1 MIRIAYHP
9 CYYLNLPE
17 GHRFPMDKY
26 RLLPEQLLYEGLF
39 QSENFFAPNKIALDK
54 VSRVHTQSYIDKL
67 LSLQLSKQEIRKS
80 GFPLSQALV
89 DREQIIAQGTI
100 NNVHYAIESGVSMNI
115 AGGTHHAFSN
125 RAEAFCFFNDQA
137 IAAQYVLDQGIAQRV
152 AIIDLDV
159 HQGNGTAEIFS
170 TVPEVFTFSM
180 HGKANYPFKKEQS
193 DLDVELESSI
203 SDEAYLQLLEQHLK
217 EIHQKFEPQFIFY
230 LSGVDI
236 LESDKLGKL
245 NLSIQACK
253 RRDAL
258 VLSYAKHHQIP
269 VQISMGGGY
278 SPQLRIIVDAHTNT
292 FREAHRIFA

>member
-9 CYYLNLPE
+9 CYYLDLPD

-39 QSENFFAPNKIALDK
+39 QQQNFFAPEKIALEK
-54 VSRVHTQSYIDKL
+54 VSRVHTQAYIDKL

-89 DREQIIAQGTI
+89 DREQIIAQGTL

-115 AGGTHHAFSN
+115 AGGTHHAFSD

-137 IAAQYVLDQGIAQRV
+137 IAAQYILDQGIAQRI

-203 SDEAYLQLLEQHLK
+203 TDDVYLQLLEQHLK

-236 LESDKLGKL
+236 LKSDKLGKL

-253 RRDAL
+253 RRDAI
-258 VLSYAKHHQIP
+258 VLSYAKHYQIP
-269 VQISMGGGY
+269 IQISMGGGY
-278 SPQLRIIVDAHTNT
+278 SPQLRTIVDAHTNT
-292 FREAHRIFA
+292 FREAHRIFT

>member
-9 CYYLNLPE
+9 CYYLDLPE

-54 VSRVHTQSYIDKL
+54 VSRVHTQAYIDKL

-115 AGGTHHAFSN
+115 AGGTHHAFSD

-193 DLDVELESSI
+193 DLDVELDSSI

-217 EIHQKFEPQFIFY
+217 EIHQKFAPQFIFY

-278 SPQLRIIVDAHTNT
+278 SPQLRTIVDAHTNT

>member
-9 CYYLNLPE
+9 CYYLDLPE

-39 QSENFFAPNKIALDK
+39 QSESFFAPDKIALDK
-54 VSRVHTQSYIDKL
+54 VSRVHTQAYIDKL

-115 AGGTHHAFSN
+115 AGGTHHAFSD

-193 DLDVELESSI
+193 DLDVELDSSI

-278 SPQLRIIVDAHTNT
+278 SPQLRTIVDAHTNT

>member
-9 CYYLNLPE
+9 CYFLDLPE

-54 VSRVHTQSYIDKL
+54 VSRVHTQAYIDKL

-115 AGGTHHAFSN
+115 AGGTHHAFSD

-193 DLDVELESSI
+193 DLDVELDSSI
-203 SDEAYLQLLEQHLK
+203 SDEAYLLLLEQHLK

-236 LESDKLGKL
+236 LKSDKLGKL

-253 RRDAL
+253 RRDTL
-258 VLSYAKHHQIP
+258 VLSYAKHCQIP
-269 VQISMGGGY
+269 IQISMGGGY
-278 SPQLRIIVDAHTNT
+278 SPQLRTIVDAHTNT

>member
-9 CYYLNLPE
+9 CYYLDLPE

-39 QSENFFAPNKIALDK
+39 QQQNFFAPEKIALEK
-54 VSRVHTQSYIDKL
+54 VSRVHTQAYIDKL

-100 NNVHYAIESGVSMNI
+100 YNVHYAIESGVSMNI
-115 AGGTHHAFSN
+115 AGGTHHAFSD

-137 IAAQYVLDQGIAQRV
+137 IAAQYILDQGIAQRI

-203 SDEAYLQLLEQHLK
+203 TDEVYLKLLEQHLK

-236 LESDKLGKL
+236 LKSDKLGKL

-258 VLSYAKHHQIP
+258 VLSYAKHYQIP

-278 SPQLRIIVDAHTNT
+278 SPQLRTIVDAHTNT

>member
-9 CYYLNLPE
+9 CYYLDLPE

-54 VSRVHTQSYIDKL
+54 VSRVHTQAYIDKL

-89 DREQIIAQGTI
+89 DREQIIAQGTV
-100 NNVHYAIESGVSMNI
+100 NNVHYAIESGISMNI
-115 AGGTHHAFSN
+115 AGGTHHAFSD

-193 DLDVELESSI
+193 DLDVELDSSI

-245 NLSIQACK
+245 NLSIQTCK
-253 RRDAL
+253 RRDTL
-258 VLSYAKHHQIP
+258 VLSYAKHYQIP

-278 SPQLRIIVDAHTNT
+278 SPQLRTIVDAHTNT

>member
-9 CYYLNLPE
+9 CYYLDLPE

-39 QSENFFAPNKIALDK
+39 QSENFFAPDKIELDK
-54 VSRVHTQSYIDKL
+54 VSRVHTQAYIDKL

-115 AGGTHHAFSN
+115 AGGTHHAFSD

-193 DLDVELESSI
+193 DLDVELDSSI

-278 SPQLRIIVDAHTNT
+278 SPQLRTIVDAHTNT

>member
-9 CYYLNLPE
+9 CYYLDLPE

-54 VSRVHTQSYIDKL
+54 VSRVHTQAYIDKL

-115 AGGTHHAFSN
+115 AGGTHHAFSD

-193 DLDVELESSI
+193 DLDVELDSSI

-278 SPQLRIIVDAHTNT
+278 SPQLRTIVDAHTNT

>member
-1 MIRIAYHP
+1 
-9 CYYLNLPE
+9 
-17 GHRFPMDKY
+17 
-26 RLLPEQLLYEGLF
+26 
-39 QSENFFAPNKIALDK
+39 
-54 VSRVHTQSYIDKL
+54 VHTQAYIDKL

-115 AGGTHHAFSN
+115 AGGTHHAFSD

-193 DLDVELESSI
+193 DLDVELDSSI

-217 EIHQKFEPQFIFY
+217 EIHQKFAPQFIFY

-278 SPQLRIIVDAHTNT
+278 SPQLRTIVDAHTNT

>member
-9 CYYLNLPE
+9 CYYLDLPE

-39 QSENFFAPNKIALDK
+39 QQENFFAPEKIALEK
-54 VSRVHTQSYIDKL
+54 VSRVHTQAYIDKL

-100 NNVHYAIESGVSMNI
+100 YNVHYAIESGVSMNI
-115 AGGTHHAFSN
+115 AGGTHHAFSD

-137 IAAQYVLDQGIAQRV
+137 IAAQYILDQGIAQRIT
-152 AIIDLDV
+152 IIDLDV

-203 SDEAYLQLLEQHLK
+203 TDDVYLQLLEQHLK

-236 LESDKLGKL
+236 LKSDKLGKL

-253 RRDAL
+253 RRDAI
-258 VLSYAKHHQIP
+258 VLSYAKHYQIP
-269 VQISMGGGY
+269 IQISMGGGY
-278 SPQLRIIVDAHTNT
+278 SPQLRTIVDAHTNT
-292 FREAHRIFA
+292 FREAHRIFT

>member
-9 CYYLNLPE
+9 CYYLDLPE

-39 QSENFFAPNKIALDK
+39 QSESFFAPDKIALDK
-54 VSRVHTQSYIDKL
+54 VSRVHTQAYIDKL

-80 GFPLSQALV
+80 GFPISQALV

-115 AGGTHHAFSN
+115 AGGTHHAFSD

-193 DLDVELESSI
+193 DLDVELDSSI

-278 SPQLRIIVDAHTNT
+278 SPQLRTIVDAHTNT

>member
-9 CYYLNLPE
+9 CYYLDLPE

-54 VSRVHTQSYIDKL
+54 VSRVHTQAYIDKL

-115 AGGTHHAFSN
+115 AGGTHHAFSD

-193 DLDVELESSI
+193 DLDVELDSSI

-230 LSGVDI
+230 ISGVDI

-245 NLSIQACK
+245 NLSIQTCK
-253 RRDAL
+253 RRDTL
-258 VLSYAKHHQIP
+258 VLSYAKHYQIP

-278 SPQLRIIVDAHTNT
+278 SPQLRTIVDAHTNT

>member
-1 MIRIAYHP
+1 
-9 CYYLNLPE
+9 
-17 GHRFPMDKY
+17 MDKY

-39 QSENFFAPNKIALDK
+39 QQENFFAPEKIALEK
-54 VSRVHTQSYIDKL
+54 VSRVHTQAYIDKL

-100 NNVHYAIESGVSMNI
+100 SNVHYAIESGVSMNI
-115 AGGTHHAFSN
+115 AGGTHHAFSD

-137 IAAQYVLDQGIAQRV
+137 IAAQYILDQGIAQRIT
-152 AIIDLDV
+152 IIDLDV

-193 DLDVELESSI
+193 DLDVELDSSI
-203 SDEAYLQLLEQHLK
+203 TDEVYLQLLEQHLK

-236 LESDKLGKL
+236 LKSDKLGKL

-253 RRDAL
+253 RRDAI
-258 VLSYAKHHQIP
+258 VLSYAKHYQIP
-269 VQISMGGGY
+269 IQISMGGGY
-278 SPQLRIIVDAHTNT
+278 SPQLRTIVDAHTNT

>member
-9 CYYLNLPE
+9 CYYLDLPE

-39 QSENFFAPNKIALDK
+39 QQQNFFAPEKIALEK
-54 VSRVHTQSYIDKL
+54 VSRVHTQAYIDKL

-100 NNVHYAIESGVSMNI
+100 YNVHYAIESGVSMNI
-115 AGGTHHAFSN
+115 AGGTHHAFSD

-137 IAAQYVLDQGIAQRV
+137 IAAQYILDQGIAQRI

-193 DLDVELESSI
+193 DLDVELDSSI
-203 SDEAYLQLLEQHLK
+203 TDEVYLQLLEQHLK

-236 LESDKLGKL
+236 LKSDKLGKL

-258 VLSYAKHHQIP
+258 VLSYAKHYQIP

-278 SPQLRIIVDAHTNT
+278 SPQLRTIVDAHTNT

>member
-9 CYYLNLPE
+9 CYYLDLPE

-39 QSENFFAPNKIALDK
+39 QSENFFAPDKIALDK
-54 VSRVHTQSYIDKL
+54 VSRVHTQAYIDKL

-100 NNVHYAIESGVSMNI
+100 NNVYYAIESGVSMNI
-115 AGGTHHAFSN
+115 AGGTHHAFSD

-193 DLDVELESSI
+193 DLDVELDSSI

-245 NLSIQACK
+245 NLSIQTCK
-253 RRDAL
+253 RRDTL
-258 VLSYAKHHQIP
+258 VLSYAKHYQIP

-278 SPQLRIIVDAHTNT
+278 SPQLRTIVDAHTNT

>member
-9 CYYLNLPE
+9 CYYLDLPE

-258 VLSYAKHHQIP
+258 VLSYAKHYQIP

-278 SPQLRIIVDAHTNT
+278 SPQLRTIVDAHTNT

>member
-9 CYYLNLPE
+9 CYYLDLPE

-39 QSENFFAPNKIALDK
+39 QSENFFAPDKIALDK
-54 VSRVHTQSYIDKL
+54 VSRVHTQAYIDKL

-115 AGGTHHAFSN
+115 AGGTHHAFSD

-137 IAAQYVLDQGIAQRV
+137 IAAQYVLDQAIAQRV

-170 TVPEVFTFSM
+170 TVPQVFTFSM

-193 DLDVELESSI
+193 DLDVELDSSI

-278 SPQLRIIVDAHTNT
+278 SPQLRTIVDAHTNT

>member
-9 CYYLNLPE
+9 CYYLDLPE

-39 QSENFFAPNKIALDK
+39 QQENFFAPEKIALEK
-54 VSRVHTQSYIDKL
+54 VSRVHTQAYIDKL

-100 NNVHYAIESGVSMNI
+100 YNVHYAIESGVSMNI
-115 AGGTHHAFSN
+115 AGGTHHAFSD

-137 IAAQYVLDQGIAQRV
+137 IAAQYILDQGIAQRIT
-152 AIIDLDV
+152 IIDLDV

-193 DLDVELESSI
+193 DLDVELDSSI
-203 SDEAYLQLLEQHLK
+203 TDDLYLQLLEQHLK

-236 LESDKLGKL
+236 LKSDKLGKL

-253 RRDAL
+253 RRDAI
-258 VLSYAKHHQIP
+258 VLSYAKHYQIP
-269 VQISMGGGY
+269 IQISMGGGY
-278 SPQLRIIVDAHTNT
+278 SPQLRTIVDAHTNT

>member
-9 CYYLNLPE
+9 CYYLDLPE

-39 QSENFFAPNKIALDK
+39 QSESFFAPNKIALDK
-54 VSRVHTQSYIDKL
+54 VSRVHTQAYIDKL

-115 AGGTHHAFSN
+115 AGGTHHAFSD

-193 DLDVELESSI
+193 DLDVELDSSI
-203 SDEAYLQLLEQHLK
+203 SDEAYLLLLEQHLK

-278 SPQLRIIVDAHTNT
+278 SPQLRTIVDAHTNT

>member
-9 CYYLNLPE
+9 CYYLDLPE

-39 QSENFFAPNKIALDK
+39 QSENFFAPDKIALDK
-54 VSRVHTQSYIDKL
+54 VSRVHTQAYIDKL

-115 AGGTHHAFSN
+115 AGGTHHAFSD

-193 DLDVELESSI
+193 DLDVELDSSI

-236 LESDKLGKL
+236 LKSDKLGKL

-253 RRDAL
+253 RRDTL
-258 VLSYAKHHQIP
+258 VLSYAKHYQIP

-278 SPQLRIIVDAHTNT
+278 SPQLRTIVDAHTNT

>member
-9 CYYLNLPE
+9 CYYLDLPE

-39 QSENFFAPNKIALDK
+39 QQQNFFAPEKIALEK
-54 VSRVHTQSYIDKL
+54 VSRVHTQEYIDKL

-100 NNVHYAIESGVSMNI
+100 YNVHYAIESGVSMNI
-115 AGGTHHAFSN
+115 AGGTHHAFSD

-137 IAAQYVLDQGIAQRV
+137 IAAQYILDQGIAQRI

-203 SDEAYLQLLEQHLK
+203 TDEVYLQLLEQHLK

-236 LESDKLGKL
+236 LKSDKLGKL

-258 VLSYAKHHQIP
+258 VLSYAKHYQIP
-269 VQISMGGGY
+269 IQISMGGGY
-278 SPQLRIIVDAHTNT
+278 SPQLRTIVDAHTNT
-292 FREAHRIFA
+292 FREAHCIFA

>member
-9 CYYLNLPE
+9 CYYLDLPE

-39 QSENFFAPNKIALDK
+39 QSENFFAPDKIALDK
-54 VSRVHTQSYIDKL
+54 VSRVHTQAYIDKL

-115 AGGTHHAFSN
+115 AGGTHHAFSD

-278 SPQLRIIVDAHTNT
+278 SPQLRTIVDAHTNT

>member
-9 CYYLNLPE
+9 CYYLDLPE

-39 QSENFFAPNKIALDK
+39 QRENFFAPDKIALDK
-54 VSRVHTQSYIDKL
+54 VSRVHTQAYIDKL

-115 AGGTHHAFSN
+115 AGGTHHAFSD

-193 DLDVELESSI
+193 DLDVELDSSI

-278 SPQLRIIVDAHTNT
+278 SPQLRTIVDAHTNT

>member
-9 CYYLNLPE
+9 CYYLDLPE

-54 VSRVHTQSYIDKL
+54 VSRVHTQAYIDKL

-115 AGGTHHAFSN
+115 AGGTHHAFSD

-137 IAAQYVLDQGIAQRV
+137 IAAQYVLDQAIAQRV

-170 TVPEVFTFSM
+170 TVPQVFTFSM

-193 DLDVELESSI
+193 DLDVELDSSI

-278 SPQLRIIVDAHTNT
+278 SPQLRTIVDAHTNT

>member
-9 CYYLNLPE
+9 CYYLDLPE

-39 QSENFFAPNKIALDK
+39 QSENFFAPDKISLDK

-115 AGGTHHAFSN
+115 AGGTHHAFSD

-193 DLDVELESSI
+193 DLDVELDSSI

-245 NLSIQACK
+245 NLSIQTCK
-253 RRDAL
+253 RRDTL

-278 SPQLRIIVDAHTNT
+278 SPQLRTIVDAHTNT

>member
-9 CYYLNLPE
+9 CYYLDLPD

-39 QSENFFAPNKIALDK
+39 QQENFFAPEKIALEK
-54 VSRVHTQSYIDKL
+54 ISRVHTQAYIDKL

-89 DREQIIAQGTI
+89 DREQIIAQGTL

-115 AGGTHHAFSN
+115 AGGTHHAFSD

-137 IAAQYVLDQGIAQRV
+137 IAAQYILDQGIAQRI

-203 SDEAYLQLLEQHLK
+203 TDDVYLQLLEQHLK

-236 LESDKLGKL
+236 LKSDKLGKL

-253 RRDAL
+253 RRDAI
-258 VLSYAKHHQIP
+258 VLSYAKHYQIP
-269 VQISMGGGY
+269 IQISMGGGY
-278 SPQLRIIVDAHTNT
+278 SPQLRTIVDAHTNT
-292 FREAHRIFA
+292 FREAHRIFT

>member
-9 CYYLNLPE
+9 CYYLDLPE

-278 SPQLRIIVDAHTNT
+278 SPQLRTIVDAHTNT

>member
-9 CYYLNLPE
+9 CYYLDLPE

-39 QSENFFAPNKIALDK
+39 QSESFFAPAKIALDK
-54 VSRVHTQSYIDKL
+54 VSRVHTQAYIDKL

-115 AGGTHHAFSN
+115 AGGTHHAFSD

-193 DLDVELESSI
+193 DLDVELDSSI

-258 VLSYAKHHQIP
+258 VLSYAKHYQIP

-278 SPQLRIIVDAHTNT
+278 SPQLRTIVDAHTNT

>member
-9 CYYLNLPE
+9 CYYLDLPE

-39 QSENFFAPNKIALDK
+39 QSENFFAPGKIALNK

-115 AGGTHHAFSN
+115 AGGTHHAFSD

-193 DLDVELESSI
+193 DLDVELDSSI

-258 VLSYAKHHQIP
+258 VLSYAKHYQIP

-278 SPQLRIIVDAHTNT
+278 SPQLRTIVDAHTNT

>member
-9 CYYLNLPE
+9 CYYLDLPE

-39 QSENFFAPNKIALDK
+39 QQQNFFAPEKIALEK
-54 VSRVHTQSYIDKL
+54 VSRVHTQAYIDKL

-100 NNVHYAIESGVSMNI
+100 YNVHYAIESGVSMNI
-115 AGGTHHAFSN
+115 AGGTHHAFSD

-137 IAAQYVLDQGIAQRV
+137 IAAQYILDQGIAQRI

-203 SDEAYLQLLEQHLK
+203 TDEVYLQLLEQHLK
-217 EIHQKFEPQFIFY
+217 EIYQKFEPQFIFY

-236 LESDKLGKL
+236 LKSDKLGKL

-258 VLSYAKHHQIP
+258 VLSYAKHYQIP

-278 SPQLRIIVDAHTNT
+278 SPQLRTIVDAHTNT

>member
-9 CYYLNLPE
+9 CYYLDLPE

-39 QSENFFAPNKIALDK
+39 QQQNFFAPEKIALEK
-54 VSRVHTQSYIDKL
+54 VSRVHTQAYIDKL

-100 NNVHYAIESGVSMNI
+100 YNVHYAIESGVSMNI
-115 AGGTHHAFSN
+115 AGGTHHAFSD

-137 IAAQYVLDQGIAQRV
+137 IAAQYILDQGIAQRI

-203 SDEAYLQLLEQHLK
+203 TDEVYLQLLEQHLK

-236 LESDKLGKL
+236 LKSDKLGKL

-258 VLSYAKHHQIP
+258 VLSYAKHYQIP

-278 SPQLRIIVDAHTNT
+278 SPQLRTIVDAHTNT

>member
-9 CYYLNLPE
+9 CYYLDLPE

-39 QSENFFAPNKIALDK
+39 QQQNFFAPEKIALEK
-54 VSRVHTQSYIDKL
+54 VSRVHNQAYIDKL

-100 NNVHYAIESGVSMNI
+100 YNVHYAIESGVSMNI
-115 AGGTHHAFSN
+115 AGGTHHAFSD

-137 IAAQYVLDQGIAQRV
+137 IAAQYILDQGIAQRI

-203 SDEAYLQLLEQHLK
+203 TDEVYLQLLEQHLK

-236 LESDKLGKL
+236 LKSDKLGKL

-258 VLSYAKHHQIP
+258 VLSYAKHYQIP

-278 SPQLRIIVDAHTNT
+278 SPQLRTIVDAHTNT

>member
-9 CYYLNLPE
+9 CYYLDLPE

-39 QSENFFAPNKIALDK
+39 QRENFFAPDKIALDK
-54 VSRVHTQSYIDKL
+54 VSRVHTQAYIDKL

-115 AGGTHHAFSN
+115 AGGTHHAFSD

-193 DLDVELESSI
+193 DLDVELDSSI

-245 NLSIQACK
+245 NLSIQTCK
-253 RRDAL
+253 RRDTL

-278 SPQLRIIVDAHTNT
+278 SPQLRTIVDAHTNT
-292 FREAHRIFA
+292 FREANRIFA

>member
-9 CYYLNLPE
+9 CYFLDLPE

-54 VSRVHTQSYIDKL
+54 VSRVHTQAYIDKL

-115 AGGTHHAFSN
+115 AGGTHHAFSD

-193 DLDVELESSI
+193 DLDVELDSSI
-203 SDEAYLQLLEQHLK
+203 SDEAYLLLLEQHLK

-236 LESDKLGKL
+236 LKSDKLGKL
-245 NLSIQACK
+245 NLSI
-253 RRDAL
+253 
-258 VLSYAKHHQIP
+258 
-269 VQISMGGGY
+269 
-278 SPQLRIIVDAHTNT
+278 
-292 FREAHRIFA
+292 

>member
-9 CYYLNLPE
+9 CYYLDLPE

-39 QSENFFAPNKIALDK
+39 QSENFFAPDKIALDK
-54 VSRVHTQSYIDKL
+54 VSRVHTQTYIDKL

-100 NNVHYAIESGVSMNI
+100 NNVYYAIESGVSMNI
-115 AGGTHHAFSN
+115 AGGTHHAFSD

-193 DLDVELESSI
+193 DLDVELDSSI

-245 NLSIQACK
+245 NLSIQTCK
-253 RRDAL
+253 RRDTL
-258 VLSYAKHHQIP
+258 VLSYAKHYQIP

-278 SPQLRIIVDAHTNT
+278 SPQLRTIVDAHTNT

>member
-9 CYYLNLPE
+9 CYYLDLPE

-115 AGGTHHAFSN
+115 AGGTHHAFSD

-258 VLSYAKHHQIP
+258 VLSYAKRYQIP

-278 SPQLRIIVDAHTNT
+278 SPQLRTIVDAHTNT